1 MSLTF
6 PSNISV
12 GDVHDPGN
20 GNRYVWDGDQW
31 NQVEKELKRTLPI
44 DINRDT
50 DDEIYHLIDLTLLTN
65 I

>member
-6 PSNISV
+6 PNNVSV

-20 GNRYVWDGDQW
+20 GNRYMWDGDQW

>member
-12 GDVHDPGN
+12 GDTHDPGN
-20 GNRYVWDGDQW
+20 GNRYMWDGDQW